1 MISDPWTAKLS
12 GYLDGELS
20 AGERRALERHLGA
33 CPACTAALAGL
44 MQVVERARTLRD
56 RPPTGD
62 LWAGIADRIAAS
74 PSPVEPRAERVAQ
87 GRRWTF
93 SLPQLAAA
101 ALALAF
107 ASGGGAWLLA
117 RYTAAAPAAPVAA
130 GPVPAPALSTPAFLP
145 AGLAGARYD
154 AAVADLERVLQM
166 DRGRLDTT
174 TVRVIEQNLAVI
186 DRAIADARRAL
197 AADPGNPYLGT
208 YLAHTMRRK
217 IDLLR
222 QAATIA
228 ASRS

>member
-1 MISDPWTAKLS
+1 MISDPWTTRLS
-12 GYLDGELS
+12 DYLDGELS
-20 AGERRALERHLGA
+20 DAERRALERHLGA
-33 CPACTAALAGL
+33 CPACIAALTGL
-44 MQVVERARTLRD
+44 LQVVERARALPD
-56 RPPTGD
+56 RPPAAE
-62 LWAGIADRIAAS
+62 LWSGVAARIAEA
-74 PSPVEPRAERVAQ
+74 PSPAERRAVPA
-87 GRRWTF
+87 RRWAF

-101 ALALAF
+101 ALAVAF

-117 RYTAAAPAAPVAA
+117 RYTTAPAAPVPAA
-130 GPVPAPALSTPAFLP
+130 PAPALAAPAVLP

-154 AAVADLERVLQM
+154 AAVADLERVLAE
-166 DRGRLDTT
+166 DRGRLDST

-197 AADPGNPYLGT
+197 AADPGNPYLST

>member
-1 MISDPWTAKLS
+1 MISDPWTTRLS
-12 GYLDGELS
+12 DYLDGELS
-20 AGERRALERHLGA
+20 DAERRALERHLGA
-33 CPACTAALAGL
+33 CPACTAALTGL
-44 MQVVERARTLRD
+44 LQVVERARALPD
-56 RPPTGD
+56 RPPAAE
-62 LWAGIADRIAAS
+62 LWSGVAARIAEA
-74 PSPVEPRAERVAQ
+74 PSPAERLTVR
-87 GRRWTF
+87 GRRWAF

-101 ALALAF
+101 ALAVAF

-117 RYTAAAPAAPVAA
+117 RYTTPAAAPVAA
-130 GPVPAPALSTPAFLP
+130 APAPAPAVLP

-154 AAVADLERVLQM
+154 AAVADLERVLAE
-166 DRGRLDTT
+166 DRGRLDST

-197 AADPGNPYLGT
+197 AADPGNPYLST

>member
-1 MISDPWTAKLS
+1 MIRDPWTAKLS

-20 AGERRALERHLGA
+20 DSERRALERHLGA

-44 MQVVERARTLRD
+44 VQVVERARTLPD

-62 LWAGIADRIAAS
+62 LWGGIADRIATP
-74 PSPVEPRAERVAQ
+74 PSPAERVAR

-117 RYTAAAPAAPVAA
+117 RHTVAAPAAPVAA
-130 GPVPAPALSTPAFLP
+130 GPMPAPALATPTILP
-145 AGLAGARYD
+145 AGLAGERYD
-154 AAVADLERVLQM
+154 AAVADLERVLQA

>member
-1 MISDPWTAKLS
+1 MISDPWTARLS
-12 GYLDGELS
+12 DYLDGELS
-20 AGERRALERHLGA
+20 DGERRALERHLGA

-44 MQVVERARTLRD
+44 VQVVERARALPD
-56 RPPTGD
+56 RPPAAD
-62 LWAGIADRIAAS
+62 LWSGVAARIAEA
-74 PSPVEPRAERVAQ
+74 PSPAELRAVR
-87 GRRWTF
+87 GRRWAF

-101 ALALAF
+101 ALAVAV

-117 RYTAAAPAAPVAA
+117 RYTTPVPVATA
-130 GPVPAPALSTPAFLP
+130 PAPALPAPAVLP

-154 AAVADLERVLQM
+154 AAVADLERVLAEN
-166 DRGRLDTT
+166 RGRLDST

-197 AADPGNPYLGT
+197 AADPGNSYLNT

-222 QAATIA
+222 QAATLA

>member
-1 MISDPWTAKLS
+1 MISDPWTARLS
-12 GYLDGELS
+12 DYLDGELS
-20 AGERRALERHLGA
+20 DAERRTLERHLGA
-33 CPACTAALAGL
+33 CPACTAVLAGL
-44 MQVVERARTLRD
+44 AEVVERARALPD
-56 RPPTGD
+56 RPPAAD
-62 LWAGIADRIAAS
+62 LWSGVAARIAEA
-74 PSPVEPRAERVAQ
+74 PSPARSRAVRA
-87 GRRWTF
+87 RRWTF

-101 ALALAF
+101 ALAVAF

-117 RYTAAAPAAPVAA
+117 RYTTPTPAPAPVAAAPA
-130 GPVPAPALSTPAFLP
+130 PALALPAVLP

-154 AAVADLERVLQM
+154 AAVADLERVLAA

-174 TVRVIEQNLAVI
+174 TVRIIEQNLAVI
-186 DRAIADARRAL
+186 DGAIADARRAL
-197 AADPGNPYLGT
+197 AADPGNPYLST

>member
-1 MISDPWTAKLS
+1 
-12 GYLDGELS
+12 
-20 AGERRALERHLGA
+20 
-33 CPACTAALAGL
+33 
-44 MQVVERARTLRD
+44 VVERARALPD
-56 RPPTGD
+56 RPPAAD
-62 LWAGIADRIAAS
+62 LWGGVAARIAEA
-74 PSPVEPRAERVAQ
+74 PSPVARRAVR
-87 GRRWTF
+87 GRSWAF

-101 ALALAF
+101 ALAVAF

-117 RYTAAAPAAPVAA
+117 RYTTPAMAPVAAAPAPALA
-130 GPVPAPALSTPAFLP
+130 APAVLP
-145 AGLAGARYD
+145 AGLAGAKYD
-154 AAVADLERVLQM
+154 AAVADLEHVLAE
-166 DRGRLDTT
+166 DRGRLDST

-197 AADPGNPYLGT
+197 AADPGNPYLST

>member
-1 MISDPWTAKLS
+1 MISDPWTTRLS
-12 GYLDGELS
+12 DYLDGELS
-20 AGERRALERHLGA
+20 DAERRALERHLGA
-33 CPACTAALAGL
+33 CPACTTALAGL
-44 MQVVERARTLRD
+44 LQVVERARALPD
-56 RPPTGD
+56 RPPAAE
-62 LWAGIADRIAAS
+62 LWSGVAARIAEA
-74 PSPVEPRAERVAQ
+74 PSPAQRRAVRA
-87 GRRWTF
+87 RRWAF

-101 ALALAF
+101 ALVVAF

-117 RYTAAAPAAPVAA
+117 RYTTPAAAPVAA
-130 GPVPAPALSTPAFLP
+130 PAVLP

-154 AAVADLERVLQM
+154 AAVADLERVLAE
-166 DRGRLDTT
+166 DRGRLDST

-197 AADPGNPYLGT
+197 AADPGNPYLST

-222 QAATIA
+222 RAATIA

>member
-1 MISDPWTAKLS
+1 MISDPWTTRLS
-12 GYLDGELS
+12 DYLDGELS
-20 AGERRALERHLGA
+20 DAERRALERHLGA

-44 MQVVERARTLRD
+44 VQVVERARALPD
-56 RPPTGD
+56 RPPAAD
-62 LWAGIADRIAAS
+62 LWSGVAARIAEA
-74 PSPVEPRAERVAQ
+74 PSPAERWAVR
-87 GRRWTF
+87 GRRWAF

-101 ALALAF
+101 ALAVAF

-117 RYTAAAPAAPVAA
+117 RYTTPAAAPVAA
-130 GPVPAPALSTPAFLP
+130 APALAPAVLP

-154 AAVADLERVLQM
+154 AAVADLERVLAE
-166 DRGRLDTT
+166 DRGRLDST

-197 AADPGNPYLGT
+197 AADPGNPYLST

>member
-1 MISDPWTAKLS
+1 MISDPWTARLS
-12 GYLDGELS
+12 DYLDGELS
-20 AGERRALERHLGA
+20 DAERRALERHLGA

-44 MQVVERARTLRD
+44 VQVVERARALAD
-56 RPPTGD
+56 RPPAAE
-62 LWAGIADRIAAS
+62 LWSGVAARLAEA
-74 PSPVEPRAERVAQ
+74 PSPARPRAVR
-87 GRRWTF
+87 GGRWTF

-101 ALALAF
+101 ALAIAF

-117 RYTAAAPAAPVAA
+117 RYTAQAPAAPVAA
-130 GPVPAPALSTPAFLP
+130 GPVPAAAPAALP
-145 AGLAGARYD
+145 AGLAGVRYD
-154 AAVADLERVLQM
+154 AAVADLERVLEA

-197 AADPGNPYLGT
+197 AADPGNPYLST

>member
-1 MISDPWTAKLS
+1 MISDPWTTRLS
-12 GYLDGELS
+12 DYLDGELS
-20 AGERRALERHLGA
+20 DAERRALERHLGA

-44 MQVVERARTLRD
+44 LQVVERARALPD
-56 RPPTGD
+56 RPPEAE
-62 LWAGIADRIAAS
+62 LWSGVAARIAEA
-74 PSPVEPRAERVAQ
+74 PSPAERRAVR
-87 GRRWTF
+87 GRRWAF

-101 ALALAF
+101 ALAVAF

-117 RYTAAAPAAPVAA
+117 RYTTPAAAPVAA
-130 GPVPAPALSTPAFLP
+130 APALAPAVLP

-154 AAVADLERVLQM
+154 AAVADLEHVLAE
-166 DRGRLDTT
+166 DRGRLDST

-197 AADPGNPYLGT
+197 AADPGNPYLST